1 MQISV
6 IDIVVILVYLVGV
19 TLFGCSFYFMKG
31 SKDDSSFMGGGG
43 KIPGWAIGLSIFATL
58 VSSISFLA
66 LPAKA
71 CLTNWNCYVLS
82 LTIPVAA
89 IIADIWFV
97 PFYRKMTSFS
107 AYTYLEERFG
117 SWARIYSSACFLIMQ
132 SARSGVILFLL
143 ALTLKWALG
152 FSCTSIIIVTGVMTM
167 LYSMMGGFKAVIWA
181 DAIQSVILI
190 AGTLLVIVW
199 LMLDMPDGVVNGV
212 KMAWDAG
219 KFSLGSLDLMDWGTE
234 TFWVSLFYGIFINL
248 QNFGI
253 DQSFTQ
259 RYVAAKDLKSA
270 RKSAFH
276 GAMLYVP
283 VTLLFIIIGTG
294 LWIFQ
299 ATHPGLIPDDVA
311 KQSDAI
317 YPWYIVNRLPH
328 GMAGLLIAA
337 IIAAAMS
344 TVAATLNSGA
354 TVLLED
360 YFKKF
365 RPDKANAKNNIRFL
379 RTMTV
384 ALTIFSIGVAVA
396 VMNVESALTVWW
408 SMQSVLSGG
417 MLGLFLLGVFTKR
430 TTSSQAAI
438 ATVLGLLTVVYI
450 TFGQE
455 IIPLPS
461 FIHLNL
467 AIVLGTITIFFT
479 GFILST
485 VLPKRG
491 KGAAIV
497 AEAAE

>member
-6 IDIVVILVYLVGV
+6 IDIIVIIVYLVGV
-19 TLFGCSFYFMKG
+19 TLFGCSFYFKKG
-31 SKDDSSFMGGGG
+31 SEDDSEFMGGGG
-43 KIPGWAIGLSIFATL
+43 KIPNWAIALSIFATL

-71 CLTNWNCYVLS
+71 SLTNWNCYVLS
-82 LTIPVAA
+82 LTIPIAA

-97 PFYRKMTSFS
+97 PFYRRTNSFS
-107 AYTYLEERFG
+107 AYTYLEDRFG
-117 SWARIYSSACFLIMQ
+117 AWARIYASACFLVMQ

-181 DAIQSVILI
+181 DAVQSVVLLL
-190 AGTLLVIVW
+190 GTFAVIVF
-199 LMLDMPDGVVNGV
+199 LIIDMPCGLTEGV

-219 KFSLGSLDLMDWGTE
+219 KFSLGSFDITDWSTE
-234 TFWVSLFYGIFINL
+234 TFWVSLLYGIFINL

-270 RKSAFH
+270 RKSAFN
-276 GAMLYVP
+276 GTMLYVP
-283 VTLLFIIIGTG
+283 VTFLFIIIGTG

-299 ATHPGLIPDDVA
+299 QTHPGEIPANVA
-311 KQSDAI
+311 EQSDAI
-317 YPWYIVNRLPH
+317 YPWYIVNRLPI
-328 GMAGLLIAA
+328 GFSGLLIAA

-344 TVAATLNSGA
+344 TIAATLNSGA
-354 TVLLED
+354 TVLFED

-365 RPDKANAKNNIRFL
+365 CPEKINPKANIRFL

-408 SMQSVLSGG
+408 AMQSVLSGG
-417 MLGLFLLGVFTKR
+417 MLGMFLLGIFTKR
-430 TTSSQAAI
+430 TTSGQAAI
-438 ATVLGLLTVVYI
+438 ATILGLITVIYI
-450 TFGQE
+450 TFGQK
-455 IIPLPS
+455 IWPLPE
-461 FIHLNL
+461 FIHMNL

-479 GFILST
+479 GFIFAT
-485 VLPKRG
+485 IMPRRK
-491 KGAAIV
+491 KEQ
-497 AEAAE
+497 EATA

>member
-1 MQISV
+1 MQLSGLDLSV
-6 IDIVVILVYLVGV
+6 ILIYLVGI
-19 TLFGCSFYFMKG
+19 TLFGCAFYFTKG
-31 SKDDSSFMGGGG
+31 SKKDSEFMGGGG
-43 KIPGWAIGLSIFATL
+43 KIPSWAIALSIFATL

-71 CLTNWNCYVLS
+71 LLTNWNCYVLS

-97 PFYRKMTSFS
+97 PFYRKTASFS

-117 SWARIYSSACFLIMQ
+117 SWARIYASACFLIMQ

-152 FSCTSIIIVTGVMTM
+152 FSCTTIIVVTGVVTM

-181 DAIQSVILI
+181 DAIQSLVLI
-190 AGTLLVIVW
+190 VGTLVVIAYLV
-199 LMLDMPDGVVNGV
+199 LDMPDGLG
-212 KMAWDAG
+212 KGIEMAWDAG
-219 KFSLGSLDLMDWGTE
+219 KFSLGSLDFTDWGQE

-276 GAMLYVP
+276 GAMLYIP
-283 VTLLFIIIGTG
+283 VTFFFIIIGTG

-299 ATHPGLIPDDVA
+299 QTHPGVVPDSVSS
-311 KQSDAI
+311 QSDAI
-317 YPWYIVNRLPH
+317 YPWYIVNRLPQ
-328 GMAGLLIAA
+328 GMSGLLIAA

-365 RPDKANAKNNIRFL
+365 YPDKSNAKSNIRVL
-379 RTMTV
+379 RVCTV
-384 ALTIFSIGVAVA
+384 ALTVFSIGVAVA
-396 VMNVESALTVWW
+396 VMNVKSALTVWW

-417 MLGLFLLGVFTKR
+417 MLGLFLLGIFTKR
-430 TTSSQAAI
+430 TTSGQAAI
-438 ATVLGLLTVVYI
+438 ATVLGLFTVIYI

-467 AIVLGTITIFFT
+467 AIVLGTITIFFS
-479 GFILST
+479 GFIFST
-485 VLPKRG
+485 VMPKY
-491 KGAAIV
+491 KKSIKTV
-497 AEAAE
+497 TDS

>member
-1 MQISV
+1 MQISGL
-6 IDIVVILVYLVGV
+6 DLTVILIYLVGI
-19 TLFGCSFYFMKG
+19 TLFGCAFYFTKG
-31 SKDDSSFMGGGG
+31 SKNDSEFMGGGG
-43 KIPGWAIGLSIFATL
+43 RIPSWAIALSIFATL

-82 LTIPVAA
+82 LTIPIAA

-97 PFYRKMTSFS
+97 PFYRKTTSFS

-117 SWARIYSSACFLIMQ
+117 SWARIYASACFLIMQ

-152 FSCTSIIIVTGVMTM
+152 FSCTSIIIVTGVVTM
-167 LYSMMGGFKAVIWA
+167 LYSMLGGFKAVIWA
-181 DAIQSVILI
+181 DAIQSLVLI
-190 AGTLLVIVW
+190 VGTLVVIAC
-199 LMLDMPDGVVNGV
+199 LIIDMPDGLFSGIE
-212 KMAWDAG
+212 MAWDAG
-219 KFSLGSLDLMDWGTE
+219 KFSLGSLDLTEWGQE

-283 VTLLFIIIGTG
+283 VTFFFIIIGTG

-299 ATHPGLIPDDVA
+299 QTHPGTIPADVSN
-311 KQSDAI
+311 QSDAI

-365 RPDKANAKNNIRFL
+365 FPHKSNAKSNIRFL

-396 VMNVESALTVWW
+396 VMNVTSALTVWW
-408 SMQSVLSGG
+408 ALQSVLSGG
-417 MLGLFLLGVFTKR
+417 MLGLFLLGIFTKR
-430 TTSSQAAI
+430 TTSGQAAI
-438 ATVLGLLTVVYI
+438 ATILGLITVIYI
-450 TFGQE
+450 TFGQD

-479 GFILST
+479 GFILSST
-485 VLPKRG
+485 LPKERR
-491 KGAAIV
+491 KMSIETNV
-497 AEAAE
+497 

>member
-1 MQISV
+1 MQISILDIAV
-6 IDIVVILVYLVGV
+6 IAVYLLGV
-19 TLFGCSFYFMKG
+19 TLFGCSFYFK
-31 SKDDSSFMGGGG
+31 KDSGDAGIFMSGGGR
-43 KIPGWAIGLSIFATL
+43 IPGWAIALSIFATL

-71 CLTNWNCYVLS
+71 CLTNWNCYVLT

-89 IIADIWFV
+89 LIAAVWFV
-97 PFYRKMTSFS
+97 PFYRKTNSIS

-117 SWARIYSSACFLIMQ
+117 PWARIYASACFLIMQ

-143 ALTLKWALG
+143 ALTLKSALG
-152 FSCTSIIIVTGVMTM
+152 FSSLAIIIVTGVLTM

-181 DAIQSVILI
+181 DAIQSLVLI
-190 AGTLLVIVW
+190 AGTLAVMASLV
-199 LMLDMPDGVVNGV
+199 LNMPDGLGSGL

-219 KFSLGSLDLMDWGTE
+219 KFSLGSLSLSDWSTE
-234 TFWVSLFYGIFINL
+234 TFWVSFVYGIFINL

-283 VTLLFIIIGTG
+283 VTVVLIGTG

-299 ATHPGLIPDDVA
+299 ATHPGVIPAEVA
-311 KQSDAI
+311 DQSDSV
-317 YPWYIVNRLPH
+317 YPWYIVHMLPH
-328 GMAGLLIAA
+328 GVSGLLIAA

-344 TVAATLNSGA
+344 TIAATLNSGS

-365 RPDKANAKNNIRFL
+365 FPGKATEGNNIRFL
-379 RTMTV
+379 RVMTV

-396 VMNVESALTVWW
+396 VMNVKSALTVWW

-417 MLGLFLLGVFTKR
+417 MLGLFLLGMFTKR
-430 TTSSQAAI
+430 TTSGQAAI
-438 ATVLGLLTVVYI
+438 ATVLGLVTVIYV
-450 TFGQE
+450 TFGQKLF
-455 IIPLPS
+455 PLPQ

-467 AIVLGTITIFFT
+467 AIVLGTLTIFFT
-479 GFILST
+479 GFILSS
-485 VLPKRG
+485 VLPGRKRSR
-491 KGAAIV
+491 
-497 AEAAE
+497 

>member
-1 MQISV
+1 MQISTLDLTV
-6 IDIVVILVYLVGV
+6 IIIYLVGI
-19 TLFGCSFYFMKG
+19 TIFGCAFYFVKG
-31 SKDDSSFMGGGG
+31 SKKDSEFMGGGG
-43 KIPGWAIGLSIFATL
+43 KIPSWAIALSIFATL

-71 CLTNWNCYVLS
+71 YLTNWNCYVLS
-82 LTIPVAA
+82 LTIPIAA

-97 PFYRKMTSFS
+97 PFYRKAASFS
-107 AYTYLEERFG
+107 AYTYLETRFG
-117 SWARIYSSACFLIMQ
+117 SWARIYASACFLIMQ

-152 FSCTSIIIVTGVMTM
+152 YSCTTIIVITGVVTM

-181 DAIQSVILI
+181 DAVQSLVLI
-190 AGTLLVIVW
+190 VGTLVVIVC
-199 LMLDMPDGVVNGV
+199 LIIDMPDGLG
-212 KMAWDAG
+212 KGIEMAWDAG
-219 KFSLGSLDLMDWGTE
+219 KFSLGSIDFTDWGHE
-234 TFWVSLFYGIFINL
+234 TFWVSLVYGIFINL

-270 RKSAFH
+270 RRSAFS
-276 GAMLYVP
+276 GAMLYIP
-283 VTLLFIIIGTG
+283 VTFFFIIIGTG

-299 ATHPGLIPDDVA
+299 ETHPGVIPENVSS
-311 KQSDAI
+311 QSDSI
-317 YPWYIVNRLPH
+317 YPWYIVNRLPA
-328 GMAGLLIAA
+328 GMSGLLIAA

-365 RPDKANAKNNIRFL
+365 YPHKSNAKSNIRVL
-379 RTMTV
+379 RIATA
-384 ALTIFSIGVAVA
+384 ALTVFSIGVAVA
-396 VMNVESALTVWW
+396 VMNVKSALTLWW

-417 MLGLFLLGVFTKR
+417 MLGLFLLGIFTKR
-430 TTSSQAAI
+430 TTSGQAAI
-438 ATVLGLLTVVYI
+438 ATILGLVTVIYI
-450 TFGQE
+450 TFGQD

-467 AIVLGTITIFFT
+467 AIVLGTITIFFV
-479 GFILST
+479 GFILSS
-485 VLPKRG
+485 VLPKYRN
-491 KGAAIV
+491 KITA
-497 AEAAE
+497 